1 MTNTKTGTYRPS
13 ASLIIAAKEDS
24 LEDYD
29 YRLLLI
35 KRTEG
40 TSYALNHCV
49 FPGGVF
55 DPKEDQ
61 SAKWI
66 TFFKSFG
73 VTDEQLKMSI
83 HNQDSPRPEFL
94 SGGDHF
100 SKDIA
105 LRLTALRETF
115 EEVGI
120 LICTDQDHLQKWDSK
135 SGHPRT
141 LLLEPSER
149 SEWQHRVHNDASQ
162 FLELF
167 RHHKVI
173 PNIWALL
180 EFSIWRTAA
189 TANRKYDT
197 VYYITMLDDCTK
209 NINLLLESHEV
220 ASSHWMSPTEA
231 WSSSQKGIIWLPFM
245 LLYDIARLMNLCS
258 LKELL
263 NFSRQRSYKGSTM
276 VQPVYYR
283 CDDCMFGVLP
293 GDELYPKEPG
303 ACTQTIVLSG
313 SVDTIHQKT
322 KQYNRYIVYDF
333 HKVVLASN
341 VPPRDGHL
349 PLHPLVSNKLAKL

>member
-1 MTNTKTGTYRPS
+1 MTTKTGTYRPS
-13 ASLIIAAKEDS
+13 ASLIVAAKEDS

-35 KRTEG
+35 KRTEK

-55 DPKEDQ
+55 DPIEDQ

-73 VTDEQLKMSI
+73 VTDEQLKMCR

-94 SGGDHF
+94 SGGDHI
-100 SKDIA
+100 SRDIA

-120 LICTDQDHLQKWDSK
+120 LICTEQDDIQKWDSK

-141 LLLEPSER
+141 VLLESSEHF
-149 SEWQHRVHNDASQ
+149 EWQHRVHNDASQ

-167 RHHKVI
+167 RHYKVI
-173 PNIWALL
+173 PNIWSLQ
-180 EFSIWRTAA
+180 EWSIWRTAA

-197 VYYITMLDDCTK
+197 VYYITMLDKYTR
-209 NINLLLESHEV
+209 NIKLLLEPHEV
-220 ASSHWMSPTEA
+220 ASAHWLSPIEA
-231 WSSSQKGIIWLPFM
+231 WSSSQKAIIWLPFM
-245 LLYDIARLMNLCS
+245 LLYDIARLMNFYS
-258 LKELL
+258 FQELL
-263 NFSRQRSYKGSTM
+263 NFSRQRSCNGSTM

-303 ACTQTIVLSG
+303 ACTQTIILSG
-313 SVDTIHQKT
+313 SVDDLHRKS

-341 VPPRDGHL
+341 IPPCDGHL
-349 PLHPLVSNKLAKL
+349 PLQPLVNNKLAKL

>member
-1 MTNTKTGTYRPS
+1 MTNTKPGTYRSS

-55 DPKEDQ
+55 DPVEDL
-61 SAKWI
+61 STKWL

-73 VTDEQLKMSI
+73 VTDEHLKMCS

-120 LICTDQDHLQKWDSK
+120 LICTEQEHLQKWDSK
-135 SGHPRT
+135 SGYPRT
-141 LLLEPSER
+141 WLLEPSER
-149 SEWQHRVHNDASQ
+149 SQWQHRVHNDASQ

-167 RHHKVI
+167 RHHKVL
-173 PNIWALL
+173 PNIWSLQ
-180 EFSIWRTAA
+180 EWSIWRTAA

-197 VYYITMLDDCTK
+197 VYYITMLDEHTK
-209 NINLLLESHEV
+209 NINLLLEPHEV
-220 ASSHWMSPTEA
+220 ASAHWISPTEA

-258 LKELL
+258 FKELF

-293 GDELYPKEPG
+293 GDELYPEEPG
-303 ACTQTIVLSG
+303 ACTQTIILSG
-313 SVDTIHQKT
+313 SVDAIHGKA

-333 HKVVLASN
+333 HNVVLASN
-341 VPPRDGHL
+341 VPPSDGHL
-349 PLHPLVSNKLAKL
+349 PLQSLVNNKLAKL